1 MEAEGLHFVLL
12 FTGFVETLADE
23 NVEVLVLLH
32 QRIVADA
39 DDPLMLLALGCQIQN
54 LLKTK
59 SIFVMNMMNMIN
71 ITNKLI

>member
-1 MEAEGLHFVLL
+1 VEAEGLHFVLL